1 MLRYITASINGFI
14 LIAILLLPIPLAAQ
28 NTGKGP
34 PRYTVM
40 VLGTLG
46 GTFSTAN
53 GVSNDAA
60 ITGFSTL
67 PEDAVV
73 HAFIW
78 RKGVITDLGT
88 LGGPNSF
95 AGEGSRPNERGEV
108 AGFSATPTLDPYGE
122 GFCDAIAGSR
132 VAPFICRPFVWRRG
146 VMTELPTLGGNNG
159 IAAGINNRGQV
170 AGVAETATVDPTCPP
185 PQIFAFEA
193 VIWEPN
199 GSGIREL
206 PPLPGDTG
214 ASAAAI
220 NDKGQAVGTSGT
232 CAVGPIEAVLWEKGK
247 PIDLGNLG
255 GAVFNIAFALNNRGQ
270 IIGQSNLPG
279 NTTHHAFLW
288 QNGVMTDLGTLRGV
302 PGSLAEGINNKG
314 QVVGFS
320 DDFQGNEVALLWQN
334 GAMFDMNTLVSTD
347 SPWFLQEALGI
358 NERGQ
363 IVGFA
368 LNTISGEVHGF
379 LATPIEGS
387 ESPATAAQ
395 ARSTETP
402 RVIVPEKVR
411 EMLRH
416 QYRWPGLGK

>member
-1 MLRYITASINGFI
+1 
-14 LIAILLLPIPLAAQ
+14 
-28 NTGKGP
+28 
-34 PRYTVM
+34 
-40 VLGTLG
+40 
-46 GTFSTAN
+46 
-53 GVSNDAA
+53 
-60 ITGFSTL
+60 
-67 PEDAVV
+67 
-73 HAFIW
+73 
-78 RKGVITDLGT
+78 
-88 LGGPNSF
+88 
-95 AGEGSRPNERGEV
+95 
-108 AGFSATPTLDPYGE
+108 
-122 GFCDAIAGSR
+122 
-132 VAPFICRPFVWRRG
+132 
-146 VMTELPTLGGNNG
+146 
-159 IAAGINNRGQV
+159 
-170 AGVAETATVDPTCPP
+170 VDPTCPP